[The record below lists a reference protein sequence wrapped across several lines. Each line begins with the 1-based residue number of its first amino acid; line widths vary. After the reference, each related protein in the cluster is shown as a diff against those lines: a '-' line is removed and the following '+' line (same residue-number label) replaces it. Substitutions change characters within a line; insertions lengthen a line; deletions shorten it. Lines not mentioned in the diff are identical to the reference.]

1 MEELLILD
9 GESTCPR
16 IDRTEEVYSGI
27 TGGSSWTHSGGGSNY
42 LCMPK
47 VPEYTLPY
55 SSSGP
60 EYKSYIYGAEYQYPL
75 QGSLGHNV
83 PCAVCHVSNRSAVLM
98 IPGKTTCPTNWTR
111 ECYGYIM
118 SKNYASKRS
127 ST

>member
-42 LCMPK
+42 FSMPK

-55 SSSGP
+55 SSSGS
-60 EYKSYIYGAEYQYPL
+60 EYKLIFMELSINTLLKVAMVTIFP
-75 QGSLGHNV
+75 
-83 PCAVCHVSNRSAVLM
+83 VLSVM
-98 IPGKTTCPTNWTR
+98 CPTGQQ
-111 ECYGYIM
+111 Y
-118 SKNYASKRS
+118 S
-127 ST
+127 